1 MHVEKQG
8 VEFSNNA
15 RDHVRLSSQDCFS
28 TSRTGSHLT
37 KHAARLRCKLAGC
50 GAEGDR
56 ERETNLCIQEG
67 KIIRKKSN
75 YSGITLP

>member
-1 MHVEKQG
+1 VTYVTCMLKSRAWNFQIMHETTYVSAHRIVFQLQG
-8 VEFSNNA
+8 PA
-15 RDHVRLSSQDCFS
+15 
-28 TSRTGSHLT
+28 

-75 YSGITLP
+75 